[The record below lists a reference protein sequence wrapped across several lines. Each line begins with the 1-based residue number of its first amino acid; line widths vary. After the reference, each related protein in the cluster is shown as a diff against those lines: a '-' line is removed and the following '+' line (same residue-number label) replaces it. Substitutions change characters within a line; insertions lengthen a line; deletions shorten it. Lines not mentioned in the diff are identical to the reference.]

1 MCAHHDEDI
10 ETFID
15 KYILCCKRSCLEAEY
30 TGSRS
35 VIGAYH
41 VGLWRQ
47 QRQHCS
53 HTRQL
58 NKTSHTHRAK
68 LKAVESTTSSTLRSA
83 FVKRCRFSYGRF
95 PRSSWTRRRQSSR
108 LTDISFVAGSAGS
121 TVTQYIPASAS
132 RWRSSDTAP
141 IRATLATSRRP
152 KRKVSRMAH
161 AVRRLN
167 ALASNA
173 LPCLDAKEKEID
185 KKYISAIQNILVPH
199 EEMEIREDDERRRS
213 RFSLYPRLSLRYQI
227 RSWILLC
234 SSRRRIL
241 NPQLMLRLRGV
252 GRENCKDGDAH
263 LVAYPVCQVRGH
275 YDYKSSISR
284 GQLIKKSTRKRSS
297 TLHIACISGW

>member
-1 MCAHHDEDI
+1 MQFAQLWAHHDEDI

-15 KYILCCKRSCLEAEY
+15 EHNLCCRRSCFEAEY
-30 TGSRS
+30 TGSRY

-47 QRQHCS
+47 QRLHCS
-53 HTRQL
+53 HTRRL

-68 LKAVESTTSSTLRSA
+68 LKAVASTRSSTLRSA
-83 FVKRCRFSYGRF
+83 FVKRCQSSYGRF
-95 PRSSWTRRRQSSR
+95 PRSSCTRRRQSSR
-108 LTDISFVAGSAGS
+108 LTDLSFVAGSAGR
-121 TVTQYIPASAS
+121 TVKQYIPASAS
-132 RWRSSDTAP
+132 RWRSSDTSL
-141 IRATLATSRRP
+141 IRATPAASRRP

-161 AVRRLN
+161 AVWRLK

-173 LPCLDAKEKEID
+173 LLCLEAKEKEVD
-185 KKYISAIQNILVPH
+185 KKYVLAIQNILVPH
-199 EEMEIREDDERRRS
+199 EEMKIKEDDERRRS

-234 SSRRRIL
+234 SSRRRIQ

-252 GRENCKDGDAH
+252 GRENCKGGDAH

-275 YDYKSSISR
+275 YDYKSFTSR
-284 GQLIKKSTRKRSS
+284 G
-297 TLHIACISGW
+297 